1 MAETDAD
8 LAPFNLTG
16 AESGH
21 ESAGAAAIDLERMA
35 ARVAELEY
43 AYESLVE
50 DSVVPILITDFEGKV
65 LRANAAAARLGGVA
79 KEALVGEALNSSRL
93 SIGLRAL
100 QTVLPAA
107 RQNPEL
113 RERLETRWGNRTLS
127 LDLHTRHTLLDGQPA
142 IRWLVT
148 DQTALQELER
158 VRDEQVYMIVHDVR
172 NPLGNIIS
180 SLELL
185 KDSLQDP
192 TMTPAPGAL
201 VNIALRSSRRI
212 SLLVESLMDMTRME
226 AGQFTLT
233 TTTARLD
240 TLIEHAVDFVKP
252 TADRK
257 RVPLRTEIEPNLP
270 PVLINVNMIERVVV
284 NLLDNACKFV
294 APGQAVTI
302 SARLGDGA
310 DVYISVHDDGP
321 GILPE
326 DQRRIFEKF
335 SRGAG
340 VGGQTP
346 GTGLGLAFC
355 KLAVETHGG
364 RIWVESE
371 IGRGST
377 FTFTLPIEA
386 S

>member
-1 MAETDAD
+1 VY
-8 LAPFNLTG
+8 
-16 AESGH
+16 H
-21 ESAGAAAIDLERMA
+21 
-35 ARVAELEY
+35 
-43 AYESLVE
+43 
-50 DSVVPILITDFEGKV
+50 
-65 LRANAAAARLGGVA
+65 
-79 KEALVGEALNSSRL
+79 
-93 SIGLRAL
+93 
-100 QTVLPAA
+100 
-107 RQNPEL
+107 
-113 RERLETRWGNRTLS
+113 
-127 LDLHTRHTLLDGQPA
+127 GQPA
-142 IRWLVT
+142 IRWLVH
-148 DQTALQELER
+148 DRTALQELER
-158 VRDEQVYMIVHDVR
+158 VRDEQIYMIVHDVR

-212 SLLVESLMDMTRME
+212 SLLIESLMDMTRME
-226 AGQFTLT
+226 AGQFTLST
-233 TTTARLD
+233 TAARLD
-240 TLIEHAVDFVKP
+240 ALIEHAVEFVKP

-257 RVPLRTEIEPNLP
+257 HIPLSVEIAPNLP

-302 SARLGDGA
+302 SARLGTGA
-310 DVYISVHDDGP
+310 DVHISVHDEGS
-321 GILPE
+321 GIPPE
-326 DQRRIFEKF
+326 DQHRIFEKF
-335 SRGAG
+335 SRDAG
-340 VGGQTP
+340 IGGQTP

-371 IGRGST
+371 VGKGST